1 MTRFLFILSI
11 CISCHLFAQAN
22 SFASLEE
29 TTKELQP
36 YTLMDEWQHEIQTPP
51 LTREILMQSL
61 EAARAYYLNQQKTDG
76 NFKYLLDLSDGKT
89 SDDDNQVRQAG
100 AIWGLSCLNRDFF
113 NEPTRRALLLGF
125 DFFIRNIKTLPTGE
139 TVIVYPGEKN
149 LNSGTVALFCLA
161 LTDFLAGQDK
171 YLDQNTKD
179 KYRRILFT
187 HLQFLRTMELDDGS
201 WSRAYELSSG
211 IRKPVPSSYYDGEA
225 LLAYCKA
232 ARLYNRKDLIRR
244 INFAL
249 PRLIHR
255 YTVQTWQPDGDQDLT
270 KGFYQW
276 GSMAFAEYV
285 EAGWEPHAKLA
296 ADAAMALAW
305 WQIDEN
311 QLEAKKANVA
321 YAVEGLAATWRIA
334 RMTKREAE
342 EKRLKSVIDN
352 IMGKLIL
359 CQYKG
364 PFMQYNPYLMSL
376 KNVVPE
382 AYGGIT
388 AAQNSPFVRIDNV
401 QHQVHATLLMLE
413 YLYPE
418 TK

>member
-1 MTRFLFILSI
+1 MIRFFFILFALI
-11 CISCHLFAQAN
+11 TCHIFAQAN
-22 SFASLEE
+22 NFVSIEE
-29 TTKELQP
+29 TSNALQP
-36 YTLMDEWQHEIQTPP
+36 YMKMDFWQQEIKTPP
-51 LTREILMQSL
+51 LSREILIQSL
-61 EAARAYYLNQQKTDG
+61 EAARAYYLNQQKTEG
-76 NFKYLLDLSDGKT
+76 NFKYLLDISDGQT
-89 SDDDNQVRQAG
+89 ADDDNQVRQAG
-100 AIWGLSCLNRDFF
+100 AIWGLACLNRDFF

-125 DFFIRNIKTLPTGE
+125 DFFIQNIKTLPTGE

-171 YLDQNTKD
+171 YLDQSTKD

-187 HLQFLRTMELDDGS
+187 HIGFLRTMELDDGS

-211 IRKPVPSSYYDGEA
+211 IRKPVPSSYYDGET
-225 LLAYCKA
+225 LLAYCKV

-276 GSMAFAEYV
+276 GSMAFAEYI

-296 ADAAMALAW
+296 ADAALALAW

-311 QLEAKKANVA
+311 QLESKKANVA
-321 YAVEGLAATWRIA
+321 YAVEGLASAWKIA
-334 RMTKREAE
+334 KMTGRKEAE
-342 EKRLKSVIDN
+342 DRLKPIIDN

-364 PFMQYNPYLMSL
+364 PYMQYNPYLMSL

-388 AAQNSPFVRIDNV
+388 AAQNSPLVRIDNV
-401 QHQVHATLLMLE
+401 QHQVHATLLMLK
-413 YLYPE
+413 YLYQE
-418 TK
+418 TN

>member
-36 YTLMDEWQHEIQTPP
+36 YTLMDAWQHEIQTPP

-139 TVIVYPGEKN
+139 TVIVYRGEKN

-311 QLEAKKANVA
+311 QLESKKANVA

-342 EKRLKSVIDN
+342 EKRLKSVIDK

>member
-36 YTLMDEWQHEIQTPP
+36 YTLMDAWQHEIQTPP

-342 EKRLKSVIDN
+342 EKRLKSVIDK

>member
-1 MTRFLFILSI
+1 MTRFFFILSF
-11 CISCHLFAQAN
+11 CISYHLFAQAN
-22 SFASLEE
+22 SFTSLEE
-29 TTKELQP
+29 TTKALQAYIP
-36 YTLMDEWQHEIQTPP
+36 MDAWQHEIQTPP

-100 AIWGLSCLNRDFF
+100 AIWGLACLNRDFF
-113 NEPTRRALLLGF
+113 NEPTRRSILLGF
-125 DFFIRNIKTLPTGE
+125 DFFIQNLKTLPTGE

-171 YLDQNTKD
+171 YLDQYTKD

-187 HLQFLRTMELDDGS
+187 HLNFLRTMELDDGS

-211 IRKPVPSSYYDGEA
+211 IRKPVPSSYYDGET

-255 YTVQTWQPDGDQDLT
+255 YTVQTWEPDGDQDLT

-321 YAVEGLAATWRIA
+321 YAVEGLVATWRIA
-334 RMTKREAE
+334 RMTGRQAE

-388 AAQNSPFVRIDNV
+388 AAPNSPFVRIDNV
-401 QHQVHATLLMLE
+401 QHQVHATLLMLK

-418 TK
+418 NN

>member
-1 MTRFLFILSI
+1 MTRFILFLLI

-22 SFASLEE
+22 TFATLED

-36 YTLMDEWQHEIQTPP
+36 YTLMDAWQHEIQTPP

-76 NFKYLLDLSDGKT
+76 NFKYLLDISDGKT

-125 DFFIRNIKTLPTGE
+125 DFFIQNIKTLPTGE

-187 HLQFLRTMELDDGS
+187 HLNFLRTMELDDGS

-211 IRKPVPSSYYDGEA
+211 IRKPISSSYYDGES

-255 YTVQTWQPDGDQDLT
+255 YTVQTWRPDGDQDLT

-276 GSMAFAEYV
+276 GCMAFAEYV

-334 RMTKREAE
+334 KMTKRQEE

-388 AAQNSPFVRIDNV
+388 AAPSSPCVRIDNV

-413 YLYPE
+413 HLYPE

>member
-36 YTLMDEWQHEIQTPP
+36 YTLMDAWQHEIKTPP

-311 QLEAKKANVA
+311 QLESKKANVA

>member
-36 YTLMDEWQHEIQTPP
+36 YTLMDAWQHEIQTPP

-401 QHQVHATLLMLE
+401 Q
-413 YLYPE
+413 
-418 TK
+418 

>member
-1 MTRFLFILSI
+1 MTRFILFLSI

-22 SFASLEE
+22 TFATLED

-36 YTLMDEWQHEIQTPP
+36 YTLMDAWQHEIQTPP

-76 NFKYLLDLSDGKT
+76 NFKYLLDISDGKT

-125 DFFIRNIKTLPTGE
+125 DFFIQNIKTLPTGE

-187 HLQFLRTMELDDGS
+187 HLNFLRTMELDDGS

-211 IRKPVPSSYYDGEA
+211 IRKPISSSYYDGES

-255 YTVQTWQPDGDQDLT
+255 YIVQTWRPDGDQDLT

-276 GSMAFAEYV
+276 GCMAFAEYV

-334 RMTKREAE
+334 KMTKRQEE

-388 AAQNSPFVRIDNV
+388 AAPNSPFVRIDNV

-413 YLYPE
+413 HLYPE

>member
-1 MTRFLFILSI
+1 MTRFLIILFALFSLHI
-11 CISCHLFAQAN
+11 FAQAN
-22 SFASLEE
+22 TFASIEE
-29 TTKELQP
+29 TTSDLQP
-36 YTLMDEWQHEIQTPP
+36 YLKMDFWQQEIQTPP
-51 LTREILMQSL
+51 LSRGILIQSL
-61 EAARAYYLNQQKTDG
+61 EAARAYYLNQQKPEG
-76 NFKYLLDLSDGKT
+76 NFKYLLDLSDGQT
-89 SDDDNQVRQAG
+89 ADDDNQVRQAG
-100 AIWGLSCLNRDFF
+100 AIWGLACLNRDFF
-113 NEPTRRALLLGF
+113 NEPTRRALLMGL
-125 DFFIRNIKTLPTGE
+125 DFFIQNVKTLPTGE

-171 YLDQNTKD
+171 YLDQSTKD

-187 HLQFLRTMELDDGS
+187 HINFLRTMELDDGS

-211 IRKPVPSSYYDGEA
+211 IRKPISSSYYDGET
-225 LLAYCKA
+225 LLAYCKV

-255 YTVQTWQPDGDQDLT
+255 YTVQTWRPDGDQDLT

-276 GSMAFAEYV
+276 GSMAFAEYI

-321 YAVEGLAATWRIA
+321 YAVEGLAAAWKIA
-334 RMTKREAE
+334 QMTGRKDAE
-342 EKRLKSVIDN
+342 DRLKPVIDN
-352 IMGKLIL
+352 LMGKLIL

-376 KNVVPE
+376 KDVVPE

-388 AAQNSPFVRIDNV
+388 AAQNSPLVRIDNV
-401 QHQVHATLLMLE
+401 QHQVHATLLTLK

-418 TK
+418 IK

>member
-29 TTKELQP
+29 TTKALQP
-36 YTLMDEWQHEIQTPP
+36 YTLMDAWQHEIQTPP

>member
-36 YTLMDEWQHEIQTPP
+36 YTLMDAWQHEIQTPP

>member
-36 YTLMDEWQHEIQTPP
+36 YTLMDAWQHEIQTPP

-187 HLQFLRTMELDDGS
+187 HLQLLRTMELDDGS

>member
-1 MTRFLFILSI
+1 
-11 CISCHLFAQAN
+11 
-22 SFASLEE
+22 LEE

-36 YTLMDEWQHEIQTPP
+36 YTLMDAWQHEIQTPP

>member
-1 MTRFLFILSI
+1 M
-11 CISCHLFAQAN
+11 
-22 SFASLEE
+22 
-29 TTKELQP
+29 K
-36 YTLMDEWQHEIQTPP
+36 MDFWQQEIKTPP
-51 LTREILMQSL
+51 LSREILIQSL
-61 EAARAYYLNQQKTDG
+61 EAARAYYLNQQKTEG
-76 NFKYLLDLSDGKT
+76 NFKYLLDISDGQT
-89 SDDDNQVRQAG
+89 ADDDNQVRQAG
-100 AIWGLSCLNRDFF
+100 AIWGLACLNRDFF

-125 DFFIRNIKTLPTGE
+125 DFFIQNIKTLPTGE

-187 HLQFLRTMELDDGS
+187 HIGFLRTMELDDGS

-211 IRKPVPSSYYDGEA
+211 IRKPVPSSYYDGET
-225 LLAYCKA
+225 LLAYCKV

-276 GSMAFAEYV
+276 GSMAFAEYI

-296 ADAAMALAW
+296 ADAALALAW

-311 QLEAKKANVA
+311 QLESKKANVA
-321 YAVEGLAATWRIA
+321 YAVEGLASAWKIA
-334 RMTKREAE
+334 KMTGRKEAE
-342 EKRLKSVIDN
+342 DRLKPIIDN

-388 AAQNSPFVRIDNV
+388 AAQNSPLVRIDNV
-401 QHQVHATLLMLE
+401 QHQVHATLLMLK
-413 YLYPE
+413 YLYQE
-418 TK
+418 TN